1 MRSKALADKQEAE
14 AGVGKT
20 LGSLV
25 DDGFEAELS
34 EEDGKRWTS
43 HTAAYDDD
51 FGHLRLSHAKR
62 VLSKFG
68 TKGAG
73 SKNVVCNESSTIIL
87 GGWMGMIEV
96 GGDGESRIATYIN
109 GRCCLGWARA
119 SEAVTALRLYAA
131 FMVTTGSMPDGP
143 EVSP

>member
-51 FGHLRLSHAKR
+51 FGHLCLSHAKR

-87 GGWMGMIEV
+87 GGWKGMIEV
-96 GGDGESRIATYIN
+96 GGDGESRIANIY
-109 GRCCLGWARA
+109 
-119 SEAVTALRLYAA
+119 SLRIYGYNRFYA
-131 FMVTTGSMPDGP
+131 DNGP

>member
-1 MRSKALADKQEAE
+1 MRSKVLADKQEAE

-25 DDGFEAELS
+25 DDGFEVELF

-73 SKNVVCNESSTIIL
+73 SKNENVVCNESSTIIL
-87 GGWMGMIEV
+87 GGMEGNDRGRWGR
-96 GGDGESRIATYIN
+96 GEPNSNIY
-109 GRCCLGWARA
+109 
-119 SEAVTALRLYAA
+119 
-131 FMVTTGSMPDGP
+131 
-143 EVSP
+143 